1 MNALLERMK
10 GDPIKDILEASYMNN
25 QQQEDGEIR
34 TVRNQ
39 GNGANT
45 VQEALLTQ
53 QITVAVDKVIA

>member
-45 VQEALLTQ
+45 V
-53 QITVAVDKVIA
+53 